1 MNIASLDASAGLL
14 AGDSLMVNGGAL
26 QVEASTTA
34 NDSALADGTAVNT
47 ATGVAGAVA
56 INRSTPTAEA
66 TISGSASATSVAVT
80 ANVNG
85 DTNVASNSGQGSTTV
100 GVAGALGLDLPG
112 ANAHAAIAAG
122 GSVVAS
128 GTTSGAVTVQATT
141 VTQDTATANGK
152 ALGFAGTGVGASVAL
167 EFADNGATAEA
178 SGTVTAP
185 GDVSVIA
192 SGNYTEADTADSGAA
207 GGTATAPALALA
219 VASNTT
225 MALIGSA
232 ALIAAAGQLVVQALH
247 DDESTSTAQG
257 ESAGASL
264 AVGPALAVN
273 IALDTDAATI
283 AGNVTESASAT
294 VESDLGDSGTAVSEA
309 SAKGAASG
317 GGGINNVIGEA
328 VSFGMSSGWLP
339 SQVHVPSAT
348 TASGSLAIAA
358 AAAVNVDLAG
368 QTATIAAGGS
378 VMTSSPLLVHT
389 VGAVNDSAVANGSPA
404 DGSAVG
410 VGAALAINV
419 GRPAIEASISG
430 AATAPEIT
438 VKTEMAANRT
448 NAFTATATSGA
459 GETSTGVAGAGDQ
472 RRCEPEL
479 GGDRLSALLS
489 IGGGTLLVNSVDVT
503 TDVALAVAGALNTV
517 QGFGASVATN
527 AAPQRKPRI
536 PGRRHDHGRERD
548 HNRRRRYTQRDHS

>member
-1 MNIASLDASAGLL
+1 
-14 AGDSLMVNGGAL
+14 
-26 QVEASTTA
+26 
-34 NDSALADGTAVNT
+34 
-47 ATGVAGAVA
+47 
-56 INRSTPTAEA
+56 
-66 TISGSASATSVAVT
+66 
-80 ANVNG
+80 
-85 DTNVASNSGQGSTTV
+85 
-100 GVAGALGLDLPG
+100 
-112 ANAHAAIAAG
+112 
-122 GSVVAS
+122 
-128 GTTSGAVTVQATT
+128 
-141 VTQDTATANGK
+141 
-152 ALGFAGTGVGASVAL
+152 
-167 EFADNGATAEA
+167 
-178 SGTVTAP
+178 
-185 GDVSVIA
+185 
-192 SGNYTEADTADSGAA
+192 
-207 GGTATAPALALA
+207 
-219 VASNTT
+219 

-479 GGDRLSALLS
+479 GGDRLRRLALDWRRHSPRELGGRDHGRRARGGRSLEHSAGLRGLCC
-489 IGGGTLLVNSVDVT
+489 NQRR
-503 TDVALAVAGALNTV
+503 A
-517 QGFGASVATN
+517 
-527 AAPQRKPRI
+527 QRKPRI